1 MRGVQNLEGG
11 WPKMAIFARGGSL
24 PLGHLSVTSNRDSS
38 LATQRSV
45 HSAIH
50 ERAVTCWDSVRSPGA
65 DDSKSDPTLA
75 NPAWE
80 NQKRPSA
87 RRVSPARVVQIQRT
101 TPHPNSALPR
111 SSHFGLVPRGA
122 PGGTFVTYN
131 CRTFAEGAA
140 PLSKTSLI
148 T

>member
-1 MRGVQNLEGG
+1 MLLKGDEGG
-11 WPKMAIFARGGSL
+11 AKIGGGVAENGGFRQGASL
-24 PLGHLSVTSNRDSS
+24 PLGDLSVTSNRDSS

-87 RRVSPARVVQIQRT
+87 RRVR
-101 TPHPNSALPR
+101 PR
-111 SSHFGLVPRGA
+111 A
-122 PGGTFVTYN
+122 
-131 CRTFAEGAA
+131 
-140 PLSKTSLI
+140 
-148 T
+148 

>member
-11 WPKMAIFARGGSL
+11 GWPKMAISPGGHY
-24 PLGHLSVTSNRDSS
+24 PLGSLSVTSNRDSS

-87 RRVSPARVVQIQRT
+87 RARICGTLNKRVV
-101 TPHPNSALPR
+101 
-111 SSHFGLVPRGA
+111 
-122 PGGTFVTYN
+122 
-131 CRTFAEGAA
+131 
-140 PLSKTSLI
+140 
-148 T
+148 